1 MKALTYPTSPKD
13 RIKDEP
19 DGHISVPIPHW
30 AHKMERLIPDKQ
42 IPSYCWFIHSR
53 LTKSAGIWSVRVL
66 FINVFHIQRAML
78 CYSV

>member
-1 MKALTYPTSPKD
+1 MRALTYPTSPKD

-30 AHKMERLIPDKQ
+30 AHKMEWLIPDKQ
-42 IPSYCWFIHSR
+42 ISSYCWFIHSR